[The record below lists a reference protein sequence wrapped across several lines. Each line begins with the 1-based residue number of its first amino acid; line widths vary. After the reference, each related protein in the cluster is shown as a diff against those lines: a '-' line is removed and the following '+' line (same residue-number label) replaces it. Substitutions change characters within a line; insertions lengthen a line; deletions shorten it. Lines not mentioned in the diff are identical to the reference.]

1 MPTAHILTLPTSP
14 SSWADEID
22 VSLPPPDDILLC
34 WPQIEPILKRATDRD
49 RAYEPIDI
57 LLLVMQGR
65 LSMFVIRDGGPIAAV
80 VVTEIRQYPR
90 CRVLEVRF
98 IAGTGLRRLFRPILD
113 ALDAQAESLDCISI
127 AGFER
132 KGWSRFGFEIIG
144 VSLVRRLKD

>member
-1 MPTAHILTLPTSP
+1 
-14 SSWADEID
+14 
-22 VSLPPPDDILLC
+22 
-34 WPQIEPILKRATDRD
+34 
-49 RAYEPIDI
+49 
-57 LLLVMQGR
+57 MQGR

-80 VVTEIRQYPR
+80 VVTEVRQYPR

-98 IAGTGLRRLFRPILD
+98 IAGTGLRRLYRPILD
-113 ALDAQAESLDCISI
+113 ALEAQAESLDCISI